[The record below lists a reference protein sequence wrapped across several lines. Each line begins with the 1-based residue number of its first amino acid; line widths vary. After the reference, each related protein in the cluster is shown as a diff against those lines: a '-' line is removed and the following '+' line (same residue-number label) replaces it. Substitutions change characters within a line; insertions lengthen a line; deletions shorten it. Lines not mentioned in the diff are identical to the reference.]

1 MVLIIGLAAL
11 LCWVLIGCRTK
22 RYFAGIFTGLIW
34 MFIPY
39 NFYNVVVTENI
50 GALLSTVIVPVAV
63 YTSFD
68 YIKTKQQNMPV
79 ITAVALL
86 ILRQLDVY
94 TAAVISSF
102 IVILLLLWKI
112 VHEANHGIIATA
124 AAVLLTIVVTI

>member
-50 GALLSTVIVPVAV
+50 SALLSTVIVPVAV

-68 YIKTKQQNMPV
+68 YIKTKQKIMPV
-79 ITAVALL
+79 ITALALL
-86 ILRQLDVY
+86 ILRQLDAY
-94 TAAVISSF
+94 TAAF
-102 IVILLLLWKI
+102 NLILTFPGPLS
-112 VHEANHGIIATA
+112 
-124 AAVLLTIVVTI
+124 

>member
-50 GALLSTVIVPVAV
+50 SALLSTVIVPVAV

-68 YIKTKQQNMPV
+68 YIKTKQKIMPI
-79 ITAVALL
+79 ITALALL
-86 ILRQLDVY
+86 ILRQLDAY
-94 TAAVISSF
+94 TAAVISGCM
-102 IVILLLLWKI
+102 VILLLLWKRGKTVFQI
-112 VHEANHGIIATA
+112 PMQ
-124 AAVLLTIVVTI
+124 